1 MKAIRSENC
10 AELFVL
16 NENQMPI
23 RYEIHNS
30 VKPNRYNGN
39 MVSDN

>member
-1 MKAIRSENC
+1 MKPIRYENR

-16 NENQMPI
+16 DGNVGPM
-23 RYEIHNS
+23 RYEKHNG

-39 MVSDN
+39 MV